1 MMKKLISTLICASI
15 FTTFMLSSCSHRM
28 EKNKSKVQATENKV
42 QATENK
48 TEGYLYYQ
56 NDHSL
61 KGDSTTVKKTP

>member
-1 MMKKLISTLICASI
+1 
-15 FTTFMLSSCSHRM
+15 M
-28 EKNKSKVQATENKV
+28 EKNKSKV